1 MIVSV
6 WKNIHDRA
14 WLTLAIFAVAL
25 MGAACSGADDDSQDD
40 PFAIDQSGEVCF
52 ANTLDIDAPTASTMG
67 TASSR
72 REWDSEL
79 LCWTYDREELEGDQV
94 RFTLSRTFSVSPDG
108 RRFGCRLD
116 GQGNAL
122 RGEIT
127 SGSCV
132 IEQEQGFLR
141 MELREPAEISLQDI
155 HSTSALLNF
164 TFEERRGEVYQRGN
178 LARLSIRNQR
188 SLVQGLDR
196 GEEDLDVRGPSGD
209 PWAGECPQLPTCVDA
224 DLSGGPQLF
233 GESLADEEAQ
243 EVCQDLADQLN
254 YGVIRLGVTDDVQI
268 DWQGT
273 GDELYPGVRELNLC
287 EVTAFLGSLETRN
300 IYRLRLGQQSGFT
313 MELRGLH
320 QAPINGVTRTRLCEL
335 RWNAPTTAVACEAAS
350 E

>member
-6 WKNIHDRA
+6 GKNIHDRS
-14 WLTLAIFAVAL
+14 WLTSAIVAAAL
-25 MGAACSGADDDSQDD
+25 MGTACSGADDDAQDD

-52 ANTLDIDAPTASTMG
+52 AHTLDIDAPTASTMG

-72 REWDSEL
+72 REWDSVL
-79 LCWTYDREELEGDQV
+79 LCWTYDRKVLEGDQV

-108 RRFGCRLD
+108 RRFGCTLE
-116 GQGNAL
+116 GQGNSL

-127 SGSCV
+127 SGGCV

-188 SLVQGLDR
+188 SLLQGVDR
-196 GEEDLDVRGPSGD
+196 GEGDRDVRGPSGD
-209 PWAGECPQLPTCVDA
+209 PWAGDCPQLPTCVDA

-233 GESLADEEAQ
+233 GESLASEEAQ

-254 YGVIRLGVTDDVQI
+254 YGVIRLGVTEDVQI
-268 DWQGT
+268 DWSGT
-273 GDELYPGVRELNLC
+273 GEELYPGVRELNLC

-313 MELRGLH
+313 MELRGYH
-320 QAPINGVTRTRLCEL
+320 QIPIWGVPRTRLCEL
-335 RWNAPTTAVACEAAS
+335 RWEAPTTPATCS
-350 E
+350 GSGD